1 MATVSFKFNGKVFG
15 KRLYDRIAKEQTERL
30 IEYAEEEI
38 VRIVETKGFDNRTAN
53 LSDSY
58 LWCVYQNGKRKGYGT
73 YGRKQAR
80 KD

>member
-1 MATVSFKFNGKVFG
+1 MAKVSFKFNGKVFG

-58 LWCVYQNGKRKGYGT
+58 LWCVYQNGKRKG
-73 YGRKQAR
+73 
-80 KD
+80 